1 MGLDMYMYVSRKGD
15 EKKLRIV
22 YDEETKEEMLMH
34 PDGSKEKMTIKSI
47 CARGRYGWAYYNEAG
62 KRIKQDE
69 ISNHLCA
76 EFMYWRKFNA
86 LHNWFVENY
95 EGGNEDDCR
104 THEVSIE
111 KIRSLVKLFEKIISK
126 LPRNIYKIFKTDWE
140 KADEICA
147 KAVADNKELF
157 AELFPTT
164 TGFFFGSTKYD
175 AYYFWEIY
183 RTLRQFKRLVEMYD
197 NGEVYKVEYC
207 ASW

>member
-22 YDEETKEEMLMH
+22 YDEETREEMLMH
-34 PDGSKEKMTIKSI
+34 PDGSKEKMTIKTVRT
-47 CARGRYGWAYYNEAG
+47 RGRYSWAYYNEAG
-62 KRIKQDE
+62 KRIKKDE
-69 ISNHLCA
+69 ISNHLHA

-104 THEVSIE
+104 THEVSID
-111 KIRSLVKLFEKIISK
+111 KIRSLVKVLEKIVSK
-126 LPRNIYKIFKTDWE
+126 LPRNIYKLFDTDWK

-147 KAVADNKELF
+147 KVVADNKGLF
-157 AELFPTT
+157 DELFPTI
-164 TGFFFGSTKYD
+164 TGFFFGSTEYD
-175 AYYFWEIY
+175 AFYFWDVY
-183 RTLRQFKRLVEMYD
+183 RTLRKFKRLIKMYD
-197 NGEVYKVEYC
+197 KGEVYKVEYC